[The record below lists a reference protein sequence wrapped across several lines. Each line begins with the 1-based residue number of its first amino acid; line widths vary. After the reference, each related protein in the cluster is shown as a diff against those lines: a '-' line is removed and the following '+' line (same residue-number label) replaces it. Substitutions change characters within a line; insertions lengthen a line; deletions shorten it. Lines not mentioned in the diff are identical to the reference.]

1 MARALVQAAGGHLR
15 LLARRDR
22 GARAS
27 AADPAA
33 LGLDRIRHGRRGG
46 RRWPALSRPGSAK
59 FCALV
64 RTGQAGHGGGRL
76 DPDPRALEA
85 ISLANSSSLAAS
97 ALRVNL
103 AKLPNLQLPIAEGYD
118 LGSPMAVRFSPD
130 RRQMLIV
137 DRQPKARVVDAQTGT
152 TRFEVTGDGSPLID
166 GQWSP
171 EGTLIAVVDDKRKT
185 LLLNSATGTRV
196 AQIDGELQWRRSSS
210 ALAAV
215 ILTDKTVKLVELDH
229 SAALKQL
236 REVAPRGYEGPRLK
250 PFDSSSRTLSPN
262 GRKLATLIAEPE
274 PARLIVNDL
283 EAALPAAA

>member
-1 MARALVQAAGGHLR
+1 
-15 LLARRDR
+15 
-22 GARAS
+22 
-27 AADPAA
+27 
-33 LGLDRIRHGRRGG
+33 
-46 RRWPALSRPGSAK
+46 
-59 FCALV
+59 
-64 RTGQAGHGGGRL
+64 
-76 DPDPRALEA
+76 
-85 ISLANSSSLAAS
+85 
-97 ALRVNL
+97 
-103 AKLPNLQLPIAEGYD
+103 
-118 LGSPMAVRFSPD
+118 
-130 RRQMLIV
+130 
-137 DRQPKARVVDAQTGT
+137 VDAQTGT